1 MDWKDKEPLNRKQ
14 NKIAR
19 KLDFFRPVKTESTA
33 PSFEEEQHWNGKLNF
48 DFFSKTT
55 EKLKK
60 PSFLRNF
67 SLSLVAVTTNMAVMI
82 AYLHIMHR
90 YYPTADVHNGA
101 LLFVIFWFSWFNA
114 THSIAMI
121 KKFFLYQHTDKKLL
135 KKPLLSLLFSF
146 ASICTPALFFTGNI
160 DNISMNNPVS
170 VVQGSNSQINQDI
183 NRYQSMHP
191 SSHIDLQ
198 NVHAVATDAG
208 NTGLD
213 YPQTR

>member
-1 MDWKDKEPLNRKQ
+1 MDLEDKEPLNRKQ

-19 KLDFFRPVKTESTA
+19 KLDFFRHVKTESTDSY
-33 PSFEEEQHWNGKLNF
+33 SFEEEQHWNGKLNF

-67 SLSLVAVTTNMAVMI
+67 SLSLAAVTTNMAVMI
-82 AYLHIMHR
+82 AWLHIMHR
-90 YYPTADVHNGA
+90 YYPTANMHNGA

-135 KKPLLSLLFSF
+135 KKPLLTLLFSF
-146 ASICTPALFFTGNI
+146 ASICTPALFSTGNLSI
-160 DNISMNNPVS
+160 NSPVA
-170 VVQGSNSQINQDI
+170 VVQGSDSQINQDI